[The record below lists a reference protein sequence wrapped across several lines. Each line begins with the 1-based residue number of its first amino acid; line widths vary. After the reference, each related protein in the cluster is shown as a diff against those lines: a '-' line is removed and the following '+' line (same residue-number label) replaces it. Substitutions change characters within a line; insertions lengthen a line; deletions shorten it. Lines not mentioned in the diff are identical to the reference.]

1 MHINFARDY
10 ITCCCLL
17 QNLLICSLEIDVEQ
31 IVIVLD
37 EEVVATQNFTTQEAI
52 VAIEDGKTSSEQ

>member
-1 MHINFARDY
+1 MQINFAPDY

-17 QNLLICSLEIDVEQ
+17 YNLLICSPEIDVEQ

-37 EEVVATQNFTTQEAI
+37 EEVVATQNFITQGA
-52 VAIEDGKTSSEQ
+52 VVTIEDGKTSSEQ